1 MKRASSILVL
11 VASLAFAL
19 TSVASAWAGQTSAP
33 HRPAMEQHRDPR
45 RSIEQFDATL
55 LQVMKQAKALSYA
68 GRYRRLAPEIRR
80 LFDFHTIAMLSMGN
94 YWDKLN
100 PAQQHILET
109 TMRHYTIATYA
120 ARFDGYSGESFSI
133 KSSAP
138 LSGQV
143 SVVYSTLLE
152 RDGKSHDFDYLL
164 HPVDGH
170 WRVINVVADGVSDL
184 SVKRAE
190 FAHVM
195 KTKGFPGL
203 IRRLNRHIAR
213 MAHGQ

>member
-1 MKRASSILVL
+1 MKRASPLVIF
-11 VASLAFAL
+11 VASLALAL
-19 TSVASAWAGQTSAP
+19 LPVASAWAAETSAP
-33 HRPAMEQHRDPR
+33 HSPSITQHHDPR
-45 RSIEQFDATL
+45 WPIKRFDAML
-55 LQVMKQAKALSYA
+55 LQTMKQAKMLGYA
-68 GRYRRLAPEIRR
+68 GRYRRLAPEIRQ

-94 YWDKLN
+94 YWDKLS
-100 PAQQHILET
+100 PAQQHTLEA

-138 LSGQV
+138 LSSQV

-152 RDGKSHDFDYLL
+152 REGKSHDFDYLL

-195 KTKGFPGL
+195 KTKGFTGL
-203 IRRLNRHIAR
+203 IHRLNRHIVR